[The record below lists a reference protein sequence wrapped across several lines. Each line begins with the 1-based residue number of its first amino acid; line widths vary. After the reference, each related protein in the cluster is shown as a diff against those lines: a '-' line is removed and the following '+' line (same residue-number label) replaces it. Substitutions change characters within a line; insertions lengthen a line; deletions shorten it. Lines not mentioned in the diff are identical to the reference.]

1 MPLVG
6 VALWAAQRVK
16 SQATQGQRFA
26 FPQYTTD
33 TLCKATHASGA
44 LNSWIKRL
52 PLSHTCHELRHTMK
66 DLLRDVQ
73 CPKDISDAITGHGTK
88 DTGDGYGQGHNL
100 RVKSEWLGKALA
112 ATCNKKR

>member
-52 PLSHTCHELRHTMK
+52 PLSHACHELRHTMK

-100 RVKSEWLGKALA
+100 RVKSEWLVKALA
-112 ATCNKKR
+112 AT